1 MSNSN
6 SKIGGLQVMVID
18 DDPLVRETI
27 RNILKVKDIDVLEAE
42 DGAQGLELFA
52 DRPVPL
58 VITDLLMPGK
68 EGIET
73 ISELRKI
80 EPDLKI
86 IAISGGG
93 ATNNMTFLE
102 LARKMGATKTLSKPF
117 KPKELLDTVTA
128 VL

>member
-1 MSNSN
+1 
-6 SKIGGLQVMVID
+6 MVID

-27 RNILKVKDIDVLEAE
+27 RNILQIKDIEVLEAE
-42 DGAQGLELFA
+42 DGAQGLEIFA
-52 DRPVPL
+52 EQPVPL